1 MAKKARDENGLG
13 VPITAPSQ
21 FPAEPEAPAV
31 GNGEKRFHWSSYA
44 RNEAGN
50 EVEEIDYMTNFNKRF
65 NKVMFT
71 HQNTMLTILLYHPG
85 LLSRHDM
92 YLHTSF
98 TLLGHVSTR
107 RYMLGLYVVE

>member
-1 MAKKARDENGLG
+1 VAKKARDENGLG

-31 GNGEKRFHWSSYA
+31 GNGEKSFHWSSYA

-65 NKVMFT
+65 NKVIFT

-92 YLHTSF
+92 HYTQASRYLATYQP
-98 TLLGHVSTR
+98 GDIC
-107 RYMLGLYVVE
+107 